1 MKLDKNH
8 QRSLVVGLILSGVT
22 GILIYIVG
30 GDKII
35 SEFDQG
41 LTFIIGL
48 TTMGALS
55 AFNLYAGNQI
65 NSDRIDRATNINS
78 FQETE
83 SESKSK
89 I

>member
-1 MKLDKNH
+1 MNIDKNNR
-8 QRSLVVGLILSGVT
+8 RSSIVGLILSCIT
-22 GILIYIVG
+22 GILVFIVG
-30 GDKII
+30 SDETI

-55 AFNLYAGNQI
+55 AFHQYTNNQI
-65 NSDRIDRATNINS
+65 IGDRINKSIDINN

-89 I
+89 N